1 MREVT
6 EIVHWPGKDVPAC
19 AEHAAKLRA
28 VGQAMGF
35 AVADKVRK
43 QEERRGLVRLVFWSA
58 VIVGLCCGLVWWILQ

>member
-35 AVADKVRK
+35 AVSSTPWPAGGVCTNCQSEAKRRDAKGEADGR
-43 QEERRGLVRLVFWSA
+43 
-58 VIVGLCCGLVWWILQ
+58 